1 MARPRLV
8 DRYMTLPLK
17 FAEMPLDSGSVVS
30 AVTFADFEPGG
41 GGVWPLAEAGAS
53 AAASAASPIAVV
65 RTLRVIPA
73 DTQNTPSD
81 PSARQALFFYD
92 LGSPYAWLSA
102 ERIDS
107 LFAVPPVWVPVLLGG
122 VFKATGRGS
131 WAETDARADG
141 IAEIER
147 RASERGLPSPVWPS
161 PWPNNGLYAMRVAA
175 ALDSR
180 DFALT
185 AFRMHF
191 TEGLPLSEPEHVD
204 EAARRAGF
212 EPRIDK
218 DRLRA
223 NTDRALSLGVFGVPT
238 VVVGDEAFWG
248 DDRLESALQQE
259 LQ

>member
-1 MARPRLV
+1 MASPRLV
-8 DRYMTLPLK
+8 ERYTTLPLK
-17 FAEMPLDSGSVVS
+17 LAEMPLGSGSVVS
-30 AVTFADFEPGG
+30 GVTFADFEPGG
-41 GGVWPLAEAGAS
+41 GGVWALADAGAI

-65 RTLRVIPA
+65 RTLRLIPA
-73 DTQNTPSD
+73 GSQNTPSD
-81 PSARQALFFYD
+81 SSARQALFFYD

-102 ERIDS
+102 ERIES
-107 LFAVPPVWVPVLLGG
+107 VLAVPAVWVPVLLGG
-122 VFKATGRGS
+122 IFKATGRGS

-147 RASERGLPSPVWPS
+147 RAASRGLPSPVWPS

-180 DFALT
+180 EFALA
-185 AFRMHF
+185 AFRMQF
-191 TEGLPLSEPEHVD
+191 TEGLALSEPEHVD
-204 EAARRAGF
+204 EAARRAGLK
-212 EPRIDK
+212 PRIDK

-238 VVVGDEAFWG
+238 VVVGDQVFWG
-248 DDRLESALQQE
+248 DDRLESALEQQ